1 METTP
6 FSFEFDAIA
15 FGKKE
20 KKKEEK
26 REKELS
32 PWHDAIRSRE
42 RERERVEKDIMGR
55 TKSY

>member
-15 FGKKE
+15 FGKKKE
-20 KKKEEK
+20 KKGRKE

-42 RERERVEKDIMGR
+42 RGPRKI
-55 TKSY
+55 

>member
-15 FGKKE
+15 FGKKK

-32 PWHDAIRSRE
+32 PWHDAIRSKE
-42 RERERVEKDIMGR
+42 RGPRKI
-55 TKSY
+55 